1 MTKEGWFKFE
11 DKDYDFPFYKKNPH
25 IPKWGWIVLF
35 FAWIIGF
42 ILIMFSNVPMAILC
56 CIVFIVPVLYFLN
69 WDYHAIFRM
78 PSGRDVAL
86 AVALF
91 VGYLIYAMLMGILL
105 EHFGIVSSGLVD
117 GESVTIM
124 VIFTLIFTLMGEE
137 FLKFIPFLFL
147 LRVIYKYTH
156 NRKLAVIVSVALI
169 MVMFASMH
177 AYNYIMFLY
186 ALFIQGFGSIFEF
199 YGYIKTKNILV
210 SYITHLCTDVF
221 IFALFLFGF

>member
-1 MTKEGWFKFE
+1 MVKEGWFKFE
-11 DKDYDFPFYKKNPH
+11 DNDYDFPFYKKNPH

-117 GESVTIM
+117 GESVTICN
-124 VIFTLIFTLMGEE
+124 
-137 FLKFIPFLFL
+137 FLSSVLPQQKFEAMDGLVL
-147 LRVIYKYTH
+147 HLG
-156 NRKLAVIVSVALI
+156 
-169 MVMFASMH
+169 
-177 AYNYIMFLY
+177 
-186 ALFIQGFGSIFEF
+186 FIWQPKENTSSRCEGGPTQKKQRE
-199 YGYIKTKNILV
+199 
-210 SYITHLCTDVF
+210 
-221 IFALFLFGF
+221 A

>member
-1 MTKEGWFKFE
+1 MDLK
-11 DKDYDFPFYKKNPH
+11 
-25 IPKWGWIVLF
+25 
-35 FAWIIGF
+35 
-42 ILIMFSNVPMAILC
+42 S
-56 CIVFIVPVLYFLN
+56 VLYFLN

-91 VGYLIYAMLMGILL
+91 VGYLIYAMLMGVLL
-105 EHFGIVSSGLVD
+105 EQFGIVSSGLVD
-117 GESVTIM
+117 EETLTIM
-124 VIFTLIFTLMGEE
+124 VIFTSMFSLMGEE
-137 FLKFIPFLFL
+137 FMKFIPFMFL

-156 NRKLAVIVSVALI
+156 NRKLAIIVSVALV
-169 MVMFASMH
+169 MVMFASLH